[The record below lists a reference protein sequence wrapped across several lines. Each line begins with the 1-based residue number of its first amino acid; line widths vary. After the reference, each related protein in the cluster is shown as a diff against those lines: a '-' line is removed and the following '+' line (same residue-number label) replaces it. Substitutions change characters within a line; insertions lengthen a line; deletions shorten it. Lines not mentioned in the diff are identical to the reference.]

1 MAQITIMPPLTTEL
15 FVAAFFAMLEVCL
28 QKCVSPYNSQTPP
41 HTLCKPQN
49 PSCTIL
55 VSGFSEKDKKEVL
68 QAHNDKRSMVA
79 QGRLPGFAPAANM
92 YELEW
97 ADDLAEVAQAFC
109 DLCDDS
115 RHDRPDERKTTK
127 FSKVG
132 QNLAYNYDSADRR
145 QVIDSNGRVQDW
157 FDEYKSFPPSLVKKY
172 GSSGGVTTHFTQVG
186 LAYCRIQNHN
196 S

>member
-28 QKCVSPYNSQTPP
+28 QKCVPPYNSQTPP

-92 YELEW
+92 YELVSILSSRRTTGIGATFGTSFMGLIAIVMKRTVSAKRSRVER
-97 ADDLAEVAQAFC
+97 ATCLLFRIEREYVQGTRCFPERGQDICLQSYESCGKEV
-109 DLCDDS
+109 
-115 RHDRPDERKTTK
+115 
-127 FSKVG
+127 
-132 QNLAYNYDSADRR
+132 DSA
-145 QVIDSNGRVQDW
+145 
-157 FDEYKSFPPSLVKKY
+157 L
-172 GSSGGVTTHFTQVG
+172 
-186 LAYCRIQNHN
+186 
-196 S
+196 